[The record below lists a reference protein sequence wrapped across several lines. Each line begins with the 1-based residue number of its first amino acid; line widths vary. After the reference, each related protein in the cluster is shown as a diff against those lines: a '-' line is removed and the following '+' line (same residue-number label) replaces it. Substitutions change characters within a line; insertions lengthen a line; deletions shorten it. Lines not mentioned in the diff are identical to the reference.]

1 MADSLTSYYSNSGAG
16 VREMKDT
23 IFEDL
28 ENVIQTITPHKT
40 PFISSINT
48 LRAKNVLHEWLE
60 DDLKTP
66 TGDNKAIEGADAVA
80 TARIAPSRLS
90 NYCQILEDSFKISGT
105 LDAVT
110 PMGRQRIKRYE
121 SDKSLKYLNTELEYA
136 ALNNAAAAAGD
147 AGTARQMKGMEGF
160 ISTND
165 KSYASYAVGNDFS
178 EAKLLE
184 MSQAC
189 YEAGGEPSMILVG
202 PVQARKIANWNQAGR
217 ITVNT
222 NASEQTLVMAV
233 MVLETPFGR
242 MKVTIDRYLAKDD
255 DAGTKYDRVYVYDPS
270 RCSMAFLRPF
280 KCVELAQTG
289 DSIKCQS
296 IVEAT
301 FVMHNEK
308 SAAKCKKCATD

>member
-80 TARIAPSRLS
+80 TARSAPSRLS

-105 LDAVT
+105 LDAVP

-165 KSYASYAVGNDFS
+165 KSYATYAAGNDFS

-270 RCSMAFLRPF
+270 RCSMATSRTFTF
-280 KCVELAQTG
+280 MELAQTS
-289 DSIKCQS
+289 DSITFQS

>member
-28 ENVIQTITPHKT
+28 ENMIQTITPHKT
-40 PFISSINT
+40 PFVSS
-48 LRAKNVLHEWLE
+48 LKPLKARNVLHEWLE
-60 DDLKTP
+60 DELKSP
-66 TGDNKAIEGADAVA
+66 TGTNKAIEGSDAVA
-80 TARIAPSRLS
+80 TDRIVPKRMS

-110 PMGRQRIKRYE
+110 PAGRKSLTRYE
-121 SDKSLKYLNTELEYA
+121 MDKSLKYLNTELEYA
-136 ALNNAAAAAGD
+136 ALNNAAASAGD
-147 AGTARQMKGMEGF
+147 SGSARQMKGLEGF
-160 ISTND
+160 VATND
-165 KSYASYAVGNDFS
+165 KSFATYASGNDFN
-178 EAKLLE
+178 EAKFLE

-189 YEAGGEPSMILVG
+189 YEAGGEPGILLVG
-202 PVQARKIANWNQAGR
+202 PVQARKVANWNQAGR

-255 DAGTKYDRVYVYDPS
+255 DSGTKYDRVYVYDPD
-270 RCSMAFLRPF
+270 RCSVAYLRPF
-280 KCVELAQTG
+280 KCVELAKTG
-289 DSIKCQS
+289 DS
-296 IVEAT
+296 
-301 FVMHNEK
+301 
-308 SAAKCKKCATD
+308 

>member
-1 MADSLTSYYSNSGAG
+1 MSAPQASAPNSHTNRLKNSDF
-16 VREMKDT
+16 VT
-23 IFEDL
+23 IKRLYHPSARRSTEH
-28 ENVIQTITPHKT
+28 P
-40 PFISSINT
+40 PFT
-48 LRAKNVLHEWLE
+48 CKFQFA
-60 DDLKTP
+60 
-66 TGDNKAIEGADAVA
+66 
-80 TARIAPSRLS
+80 ARIAPSRLS

-136 ALNNAAAAAGD
+136 ALNNATSSAGD

-160 ISTND
+160 IATND

-184 MSQAC
+184 MFQAC

-222 NASEQTLVMAV
+222 
-233 MVLETPFGR
+233 
-242 MKVTIDRYLAKDD
+242 
-255 DAGTKYDRVYVYDPS
+255 
-270 RCSMAFLRPF
+270 
-280 KCVELAQTG
+280 
-289 DSIKCQS
+289 
-296 IVEAT
+296 
-301 FVMHNEK
+301 
-308 SAAKCKKCATD
+308 

>member
-1 MADSLTSYYSNSGAG
+1 
-16 VREMKDT
+16 
-23 IFEDL
+23 
-28 ENVIQTITPHKT
+28 
-40 PFISSINT
+40 
-48 LRAKNVLHEWLE
+48 
-60 DDLKTP
+60 
-66 TGDNKAIEGADAVA
+66 
-80 TARIAPSRLS
+80 
-90 NYCQILEDSFKISGT
+90 
-105 LDAVT
+105 
-110 PMGRQRIKRYE
+110 MGRQRIKRYE

-136 ALNNAAAAAGD
+136 ALNNAAASAGD
-147 AGTARQMKGMEGF
+147 AGTARPMKGMEGF

-165 KSYASYAVGNDFS
+165 KSYASYAAGNANSF
-178 EAKLLE
+178 AKLLE

-217 ITVNT
+217 ITVNI

-270 RCSMAFLRPF
+270 RCSMATSRTFTF
-280 KCVELAQTG
+280 MELAQTS
-289 DSIKCQS
+289 DSITFQS

>member
-16 VREMKDT
+16 VREMKDS
-23 IFEDL
+23 IFVDV
-28 ENVIQTITPHKT
+28 ENMIQTVTPHKT
-40 PFISSINT
+40 PFISSIKT
-48 LRAKNVLHEWLE
+48 LKAKNVLHEWLE
-60 DDLKTP
+60 DELKTP
-66 TGDNKAIEGADAVA
+66 TGANKAIEGADAVA
-80 TARIAPSRLS
+80 QARTAPVRLS
-90 NYCQILEDSFKISGT
+90 NYCQILEDTFKISGT

-110 PMGRQRIKRYE
+110 PLGRSRVKQYE
-121 SDKSLKYLNTELEYA
+121 MDKSFKYLNTELEYA
-136 ALNNAAAAAGD
+136 ALNNATANAGD
-147 AGTARQMKGMEGF
+147 AGTARQMKGLEGF
-160 ISTND
+160 VTTND
-165 KSYASYAVGNDFS
+165 KSYAAYASGNDFS
-178 EAKLLE
+178 EADLLA

-189 YEAGGEPSMILVG
+189 YEAGGEPSVILVG

-242 MKVTIDRYLAKDD
+242 MKVTIDRYIAKDTD
-255 DAGTKYDRVYVYDPS
+255 TGNSYDRVYVYDPS

-280 KCVELAQTG
+280 KCVDLAQTG
-289 DSIKCQS
+289 DSVKCQS

>member
-80 TARIAPSRLS
+80 TARSAPSRLS

-105 LDAVT
+105 LDAVP

-270 RCSMAFLRPF
+270 RCSMATSRTFTF
-280 KCVELAQTG
+280 MELAQTS
-289 DSIKCQS
+289 DSITFQS